1 MKSSTLSL
9 NFLFFFSKQ
18 KQLSVLLL
26 PKKYYLLS
34 ILNRNSPLSDL
45 FRPVITIENV
55 FISNKV

>member
-1 MKSSTLSL
+1 MKKFDSPL
-9 NFLFFFSKQ
+9 NFLFFSSKQ
-18 KQLSVLLL
+18 KTALSSSP

-45 FRPVITIENV
+45 SRPVITTENV